1 MSGEFSTLPP
11 GWAPQP
17 DSLRERVI
25 LITGASGGLGRT
37 CALAAARAGASVI
50 LLGRKVRALE
60 KVYDE
65 ITAAAAPT
73 PAIYPLDLSGA
84 TPHDYAQLATTM
96 EREFGRLDGI
106 VHAAA
111 HFDGLR
117 PASDIG
123 AEEWMRA
130 LHVNLTAPFLLTQA
144 CLPLLQAGV
153 DTSVVFVM
161 DDPQRMGRAYWG
173 GYGAAKHALAGLACI
188 LHEETENSTLRVHA
202 LLPAPM
208 RTALRRVAYFGEN
221 TLALPTPEATA
232 DAAVYLLSAAAAQM
246 RGRVLDL
253 RAEPPR
259 AY

>member
-1 MSGEFSTLPP
+1 MATTMSGEFSTLPP

-65 ITAAAAPT
+65 ITAAGAPT

-84 TPHDYAQLATTM
+84 TPHDYAQLATTV

-117 PASDIG
+117 PASDIA
-123 AEEWMRA
+123 AE
-130 LHVNLTAPFLLTQA
+130 
-144 CLPLLQAGV
+144 
-153 DTSVVFVM
+153 
-161 DDPQRMGRAYWG
+161 
-173 GYGAAKHALAGLACI
+173 
-188 LHEETENSTLRVHA
+188 
-202 LLPAPM
+202 
-208 RTALRRVAYFGEN
+208 
-221 TLALPTPEATA
+221 
-232 DAAVYLLSAAAAQM
+232 
-246 RGRVLDL
+246 
-253 RAEPPR
+253 
-259 AY
+259 